1 MALPQS
7 DDGGDA
13 ANPERR
19 EPEAAAVAV
28 SDDDEEDEDVWVPYS
43 RRPEWADVRPMPQ
56 DDGPD
61 PIVRIAYSE
70 KCEFRT
76 ASVFGGAGGIETSL
90 FYYF

>member
-13 ANPERR
+13 ANPEGR
-19 EPEAAAVAV
+19 EPEAVAVVV
-28 SDDDEEDEDVWVPYS
+28 SDDEEEDEDVWVPYS
-43 RRPEWADVRPMPQ
+43 RRPEWADVEPMTQ

-70 KCEFRT
+70 KCECRT
-76 ASVFGGAGGIETSL
+76 ASVLYSP
-90 FYYF
+90 